1 MNEMPP
7 EADRPEEL
15 DELYRRISARDPS
28 RPSEPLRRAVLAHA
42 AQLAGG
48 AVPQPAAGNPQ
59 RRRGARCG
67 GPWRSGPLPPLH
79 SAHS

>member
-42 AQLAGG
+42 AQLAGERSRSR
-48 AVPQPAAGNPQ
+48 PPEPARP
-59 RRRGARCG
+59 RGARCG